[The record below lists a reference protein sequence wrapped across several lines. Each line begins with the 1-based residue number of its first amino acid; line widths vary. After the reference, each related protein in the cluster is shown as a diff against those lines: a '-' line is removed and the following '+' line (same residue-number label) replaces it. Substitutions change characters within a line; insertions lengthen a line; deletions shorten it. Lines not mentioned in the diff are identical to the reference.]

1 MCGMDRP
8 SPKTLIMIQVDPTKS
23 HRAVEAL
30 RIALGLGSHNEGQ
43 DISIVL
49 CGRAPYL
56 LAEDSD
62 DIVDAEILEKHL
74 PVFVEWGTP
83 FFIAIDAETP
93 HRYLADV
100 VTKPIATAEISVA
113 LESADRTLIFS

>member
-1 MCGMDRP
+1 MSHP
-8 SPKTLIMIQVDPTKS
+8 SPKTLVVIQTDPTKS

-49 CGRAPYL
+49 CGRAPHL
-56 LAEDSD
+56 LAFDTG

-74 PVFVEWGTP
+74 PVFIEWGTP
-83 FFIAIDAETP
+83 FFIATDADSP
-93 HRYLADV
+93 HHFLADI
-100 VTKPIATAEISVA
+100 VTKPITPAEIGAA
-113 LESADRTLIFS
+113 LDAADRVLVFP